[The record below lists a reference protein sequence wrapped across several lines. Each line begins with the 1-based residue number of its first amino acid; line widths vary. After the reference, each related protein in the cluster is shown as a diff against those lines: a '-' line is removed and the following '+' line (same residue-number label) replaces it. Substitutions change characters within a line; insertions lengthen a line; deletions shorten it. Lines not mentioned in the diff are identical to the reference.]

1 MGLTT
6 KQKTEDVMLFSR
18 QWLNYEKNQFFV
30 LVKKKKIMHVIRSEA
45 SLWCWVTQAL
55 F

>member
-30 LVKKKKIMHVIRSEA
+30 LVKKKKSYMWLEVRPA
-45 SLWCWVTQAL
+45 CDVG
-55 F
+55 